1 MCVTAKVRLPQDA
14 NSRGTMK
21 EMPFGTG
28 AARPKDDP
36 TESLARKVALLL
48 ELLRHQT
55 LDVERACQRYDAD
68 KRTLQRDLSQLR
80 KLGESLG
87 FSISKTENGV
97 VNLTDFERRPRQFT
111 DERGALAQLAAEI
124 ARAFGAPMS
133 EQLGS
138 IATLRPGG
146 DSFIRFLS
154 PILAADS
161 RVAKIVAQLEDAMK
175 SPAGRCCVRFR
186 YKTTKATEER
196 LVEPDHIVIR
206 SGRYYLVG
214 YDRGRKDWRFF
225 ALDSMVG
232 EPARA
237 GTIPSVRTVPANYR
251 SDDVLG
257 FFKDAGPPV
266 TVTISISAAVSAS
279 ITSRVWQSA
288 QTLEHLADGS
298 ALLTIAV
305 HDVGEA
311 VRWAFGFAPEARI
324 VAPPEAVAT
333 AKALAEKLLALHARS
348 S

>member
-1 MCVTAKVRLPQDA
+1 
-14 NSRGTMK
+14 MK

-87 FSISKTENGV
+87 FSISKTENGLV
-97 VNLTDFERRPRQFT
+97 KLMDFERRPRQFA
-111 DERGALAQLAAEI
+111 DDRGALAQLAAEI
-124 ARAFGAPMS
+124 ARAFGAPMG

-138 IATLRPGG
+138 LATLRPGG
-146 DSFIRFLS
+146 DPFIRFLS

-161 RVAKIVAQLEDAMK
+161 RVAKIVAQLQDAMK
-175 SPAGRCCVRFR
+175 SPAGRCFVRFR

-237 GTIPSVRTVPANYR
+237 GTIPSVRTVPVNYR

-266 TVTISISAAVSAS
+266 TVTIAISAAVSAS

-288 QTLEHLADGS
+288 QTVEHRADGS

-324 VAPPEAVAT
+324 VAPPEAIAT